1 MVMYVPKHA
10 IRVSPKD
17 TLRCSV
23 WSKGASYDLY
33 VRYVL
38 MLDDGTVVPGMQF
51 INQGGGFNK
60 ATANYKMTDGWLLSV
75 ALLNSF
81 SGYAGFSYAVAE
93 LVREEDGTNYGQIAL
108 VQGLT
113 SQVRQLTWPGFNPG
127 GSMDF
132 SERIDQITSSGSA
145 GAQLTITL
153 PVGSLNEIMSLR
165 ISHATSST
173 VANRRMVLIIDDGT
187 DTGII
192 WRKASGD
199 VQTASSTR
207 QYYWGRGEGPFVV
220 PLTSLYHPLPLIKVR
235 GGFRIRTAVENRQG
249 NDSAMTYWLG
259 LRRQVET

>member
-1 MVMYVPKHA
+1 MYVPKHA

-17 TLRCSV
+17 ILRCSV
-23 WSKGASYDLY
+23 WSKGSSYDLY

-38 MLDDGTVVPGMQF
+38 MLDDGTIVPGLEF
-51 INQGGGFNK
+51 INQAGSFTK
-60 ATANYKMTDGWLLSV
+60 KTADYKMTDGWLMSV

-93 LVREEDGTNYGQIAL
+93 LVREEDGANYGQIAL

-132 SERIDQITSSGSA
+132 SERIDSITSSGSA

-153 PVGSLNEIMSLR
+153 PAGSLNEIMSIR
-165 ISHATSST
+165 IAYTSSAT
-173 VANRRMVLIIDDGT
+173 AANRRMVIVIDDGA
-187 DTGII
+187 DTGIV
-192 WRKASGD
+192 WRKVSNY
-199 VQTASSTR
+199 VQTASLSR
-207 QYYWGRGEGPFVV
+207 QYFWGRGEGLFYQTGSYV
-220 PLTSLYHPLPLIKVR
+220 TDKLPLIKFR
-235 GGFRIRTAVENRQG
+235 GGFRIRTVIENLQG
-249 NDSAMTYWLG
+249 NDSALTYYLG